1 MKNIKFFIIG
11 LILIFGIILARA
23 AVDVDGNTAF
33 SFSPNYS
40 KLQSSSL
47 LQSSSTS
54 SSHTLNNLL
63 QTTSSRSIRSIPDTD
78 KIRIGFVKPV
88 FTDAAYNNKF
98 YIFYSRYARIPYGV
112 NMTKDLS
119 LLNSKVSYSNT
130 QNGTIRNVFAL
141 FSLIKSIKGLSN
153 KTQVYGLSDLDVD
166 KGTIFFNLD
175 ENNPINLYDIL
186 VLGHQE
192 YVTQKEYDNLKQ
204 FVFNG
209 GTMILLDGNVFYAEV
224 KYHDNNNTISLV
236 KGHGWAY
243 NGKTA
248 WRSVDERWKNETR
261 TWVGSNYLCYLCVK
275 SFKNDPFNYMPHE
288 EQYITNP
295 NDKIIFNFNPIES
308 SIAPDS
314 IKSKVSISTYSLDY
328 GKGKVISFGIYSDD
342 VVQNAN
348 FVKFFDSIIMNTL
361 LHSS

>member
-1 MKNIKFFIIG
+1 MKNIKSFLLG
-11 LILIFGIILARA
+11 LILIFGIILGTATA
-23 AVDVDGNTAF
+23 HTDVNMAF
-33 SFSPNYS
+33 SFSPYS
-40 KLQSSSL
+40 KLQSPSL
-47 LQSSSTS
+47 LQSSSS
-54 SSHTLNNLL
+54 SYTLNNFL
-63 QTTSSRSIRSIPDTD
+63 QTKSSSNISPILDTD
-78 KIRIGFVKPV
+78 KIKIGFVKPV
-88 FTDAAYNNKF
+88 FTDVAYNHKF
-98 YIFYSRYARIPYGV
+98 YIFYSRYARIPYGI
-112 NMTKDLS
+112 NITKDLG
-119 LLNSKVSYSNT
+119 LLNSKVSFSNT

-153 KTQVYGLSDLDVD
+153 KTQVYSLSDLDVD

-192 YVTQKEYDNLKQ
+192 YVTQKEYDNLKR

-209 GTMILLDGNVFYAEV
+209 GKMILLYGNIFYAEV
-224 KYHDNNNTISLV
+224 RHNDNNNTISLV

-248 WRSVDERWKNETR
+248 WRNIDERWKNETSQ
-261 TWVGSNYLCYLCVK
+261 WVGSNYLCYLCIK
-275 SFKNDPFNYMPHE
+275 SFENDPFGYLPHE

-295 NDKIIFNFNPIES
+295 NDKIIFNFNPVES
-308 SIAPDS
+308 SIAPS
-314 IKSKVSISTYSLDY
+314 LKSKVSIAVYSLDY

-348 FVKFFDSIIMNTL
+348 FVKFFDHIIMNTL
-361 LHSS
+361 